1 MSDKLAPTEEERHV
15 FSHQGQKVY
24 EWDQTLE
31 EVNIYVDV
39 PPGVKANILFC
50 DIEAQHLK
58 FGIKGNPPFL
68 DAQTWISALEGHG
81 QLDPLTAESDQKRLM
96 LERFQQENP
105 GFDFSGASFNGSVPD
120 PRTFMARAKVRLLHG
135 YLSFILLLSKERD
148 SCIQICLAISTP
160 HMLTEKRPE
169 KKGSGCLQTYF
180 ELRFML

>member
-39 PPGVKANILFC
+39 PPGVKANIIFC
-50 DIEAQHLK
+50 EIGAQHLK

-68 DAQTWISALEGHG
+68 DQKTFAKVATDESFWTLEDGVLHIQLTKMAKAQTWISALEGHG

-105 GFDFSGASFNGSVPD
+105 GFDFSGATFNGSVPD
-120 PRTFMARAKVRLLHG
+120 PRTFMGGVSYK
-135 YLSFILLLSKERD
+135 
-148 SCIQICLAISTP
+148 
-160 HMLTEKRPE
+160 
-169 KKGSGCLQTYF
+169 
-180 ELRFML
+180 